1 MVKPPCL
8 KPRLVPPTATGPTS
22 LNWDCTYR
30 KIRTGFGANVAKQI
44 SGLGL
49 ILDLKI
55 YISLKFPAPCQLQI
69 SQHMQNIRLTRI
81 NPM

>member
-1 MVKPPCL
+1 MPKA
-8 KPRLVPPTATGPTS
+8 TAGASDSHWPHFFE
-22 LNWDCTYR
+22 LGLHLPQR
-30 KIRTGFGANVAKQI
+30 RTGFGANVAKQI

-69 SQHMQNIRLTRI
+69 SQHMQISD
-81 NPM
+81 